1 MSTIHLK
8 DNSWHV
14 PPPNEGLKDSFGRK
28 PCNLKYSNS
37 TAKINAEDLRA
48 FSSLTIGELM
58 QSEGG
63 EVLVWPNSFNE
74 GYEELK
80 DQYIFRI
87 TEKDGKGV
95 DSITTGNVVGF
106 IGKGP
111 EKKGTNIHIHSRFSS
126 IDENGKGN
134 DFFLYYMLEKVMA
147 INTFSYSSS
156 SGFKAP
162 QVFDFLLL
170 FFPKM
175 LKEAMSQGMY
185 KKYVYHEYNDANIRG
200 VVDVNRHIRLNI
212 PANGKIAYR
221 TREFSYDNSV
231 TQLIR
236 HTIEFIRRKPL
247 GKAVLHNDPDTE
259 GYVQQIIQATLS
271 FQPRQMQ
278 SIINENLRPVA
289 HPYYTKYTALQK
301 LCLRILRHEKLSYGE
316 NGDKIH
322 GILIDAAWLWEE
334 YVARV
339 LVEKGSMLKHYTRKS
354 SPYRLFLKGNKPFQ
368 PIIPD
373 YLDEDNKIV
382 ADAKYIPLLND
393 ELSAEKAAPVY
404 YKTIMYMYRFDAKKG
419 FLFHPVA
426 KKKDDETGEIVA
438 VGDEPVVVNDYT
450 IEDRPDCHLYKIG
463 LVVADNVTHESDDD
477 NAEKKPKE
485 KVDDTW
491 RRFRNTMNDRE
502 KAFFE
507 KVEKLIVEKQNVS

>member
-8 DNSWHV
+8 DNTWHV
-14 PPPNEGLKDSFGRK
+14 VGSSFDDSRQVQYGREPK
-28 PCNLKYSNS
+28 KLDIRKGDSENL
-37 TAKINAEDLRA
+37 R
-48 FSSLTIGELM
+48 SLSLSTIGELM
-58 QSEGG
+58 KSEGG
-63 EVLVWPNSFNE
+63 ELLVWPNSFNE

-80 DQYIFRI
+80 DQYVFRI
-87 TEKDGKGV
+87 TEKDGTGI

-111 EKKGTNIHIHSRFSS
+111 EKRGTNIRIHSRFSS
-126 IDENGKGN
+126 IDKDGKGN
-134 DFFLYYMLEKVMA
+134 DFFLYYMLEKVLA
-147 INTFSYSSS
+147 INTFSFTSSAGS
-156 SGFKAP
+156 NAP
-162 QVFDFLLL
+162 QVFDFLLF
-170 FFPKM
+170 FFPKL

-185 KKYVYHEYNDANIRG
+185 KKYVYHEYNDANVRG
-200 VVDVNRHIRLNI
+200 VIDINRHIRRNI

-221 TREFSYDNSV
+221 TREFSYDNPV

-236 HTIEFIRRKPL
+236 HTIEFIRRKTFE
-247 GKAVLHNDPDTE
+247 KAVLHNDPDTE
-259 GYVQQIIQATLS
+259 GYVQQIIQATPS

-278 SIINENLRPVA
+278 SVINENLRPVS
-289 HPYYTKYTALQK
+289 HPYYTKYAALQK

-334 YVARV
+334 YVAKV
-339 LVEKGSMLKHYTRKS
+339 LAEKGSMLKHYTRKN
-354 SPYRLFLKGNKPFQ
+354 SPYHLFDSFQ

-373 YLDEDNKIV
+373 YYDNENNVV

-393 ELSAEKAAPVY
+393 QLLAEKAAPVY

-426 KKKDDETGEIVA
+426 KKKDEETGEIVA

-463 LVVADNVTHESDDD
+463 LVVADNVTQESDDD

-491 RRFRNTMNDRE
+491 RRFRDTMNIRE
-502 KAFFE
+502 EAFV
-507 KVEKLIVEKQNVS
+507 KRVNDLIAKKNGIVEKQTAS

>member
-14 PPPNEGLKDSFGRK
+14 VNPDYPKPLKGSAVGGESGKFIRM
-28 PCNLKYSNS
+28 LH
-37 TAKINAEDLRA
+37 
-48 FSSLTIGELM
+48 SSTIGELM
-58 QSEGG
+58 KSEG
-63 EVLVWPNSFNE
+63 EELLVWPNSFSE

-87 TEKDGKGV
+87 TEKDGKGI

-106 IGKGP
+106 LGKGP
-111 EKKGTNIHIHSRFSS
+111 EKRGTNIHIHSRFSS

-175 LKEAMSQGMY
+175 LKEAVSQGLY

-221 TREFSYDNSV
+221 TREFSYDNPI

-236 HTIEFIRRKPL
+236 HTIEFIRRKPF

-259 GYVQQIIQATLS
+259 GYVQQIIQATPS

-278 SIINENLRPVA
+278 SVINENLRPVA
-289 HPYYTKYTALQK
+289 HPYYTKYAALQK

-334 YVARV
+334 YVAKV
-339 LVEKGSMLKHYTRKS
+339 LAEKGSMLKHYTRKNS
-354 SPYRLFLKGNKPFQ
+354 HYHLFRTQDDSPLQK
-368 PIIPD
+368 IIPD
-373 YLDEDNKIV
+373 YLDEEDEENKIV
-382 ADAKYIPLLND
+382 ADAKYIPLIKD

-426 KKKDDETGEIVA
+426 KKKDEETGEIVA

-450 IEDRPDCHLYKIG
+450 IEDRPDCHLFKVG
-463 LVVADNVTHESDDD
+463 LVVSDNDMQESDGD

-491 RRFRNTMNDRE
+491 RRFRDTMNIRE
-502 KAFFE
+502 EAFV
-507 KVEKLIVEKQNVS
+507 KRVNDLIAKKNGIVEKQTAS

>member
-1 MSTIHLK
+1 MSTIHLW

-14 PPPNEGLKDSFGRK
+14 LPPIDDMKDSFGRK
-28 PCNLKYSNS
+28 PCDLKKYG
-37 TAKINAEDLRA
+37 DD
-48 FSSLTIGELM
+48 SSLKILSSYTIGDLM
-58 QSEGG
+58 KEK
-63 EVLVWPNSFNE
+63 ENAVMVWPNSFYE
-74 GYEELK
+74 GNEELK
-80 DQYIFRI
+80 EQFIFRI
-87 TEKDGKGV
+87 TEKGGNKI
-95 DSITTGNVVGF
+95 DSVTTNNVVGF
-106 IGKGP
+106 IGKG
-111 EKKGTNIHIHSRFSS
+111 KTNIRIHSRFSS
-126 IDENGKGN
+126 IDKDGKGD
-134 DFFLYYMLEKVMA
+134 DFFLYYILEKVMS
-147 INTFSYSSS
+147 INMFSFTSSAGS
-156 SGFKAP
+156 NAP
-162 QVFDFLLL
+162 QVFDFLLF
-170 FFPKM
+170 FFPKL

-185 KKYVYHEYNDANIRG
+185 KKYVYHEYNDANVRG
-200 VVDVNRHIRLNI
+200 VIDINRHIRRNI

-221 TREFSYDNSV
+221 TREFSYDNPV

-259 GYVQQIIQATLS
+259 GYVQQIIQATPS

-278 SIINENLRPVA
+278 SVINENLRPVS
-289 HPYYTKYTALQK
+289 HPYYTKYAALQK

-334 YVARV
+334 YIAQV
-339 LVEKGSMLKHYTRKS
+339 LSEGTGMKHYNRKNS
-354 SPYRLFLKGNKPFQ
+354 HYHLLEKDGAGFQ
-368 PIIPD
+368 KIIPD

-382 ADAKYIPLLND
+382 ADAKYIPLIKD
-393 ELSAEKAAPVY
+393 ELLAGKVAPVY

-426 KKKDDETGEIVA
+426 KKKDEETGEIVA

-450 IEDRPDCHLYKIG
+450 IEDRPDCHLYKVG
-463 LVVADNVTHESDDD
+463 LVVADNVTQESDDD

-507 KVEKLIVEKQNVS
+507 KVEKLIVEKQYVS